1 MPSFSIFG
9 KKKDKHLSQSQT
21 QQQKQQQVEASGP
34 TKLTN
39 KQEWDIKMNKKIV
52 NDDSFRIN
60 DSVGTKEESQDLEQ
74 IHAKIDSTENESLES
89 TRRALRMLNE
99 TEEVGVKTAD
109 ELVMQGEQLKRVEG
123 NLDEVDQT
131 LKESEKAIK
140 QINSNFVTGYMRAIF
155 KGDSKKS
162 NTTAKKDESMF
173 VKTTTPQTKTTV
185 GSAFSSQSQSKPTQA
200 SVITGSDRE
209 KEMNEN
215 LDAMSS
221 GLARLQMLSLDMG
234 REIDSQAPSINRIQN
249 KVDNNQA
256 KITSQNTA
264 MTKQLK

>member
-1 MPSFSIFG
+1 MPSFSIFS
-9 KKKDKHLSQSQT
+9 KKKDK
-21 QQQKQQQVEASGP
+21 QQQPTVSIVEEGP

-39 KQEWDIKMNKKIV
+39 KQEWDIKMNQKIV
-52 NDDSFRIN
+52 NKDSLQIN
-60 DSVGTKEESQDLEQ
+60 DSVGTKEEYQNLDQ

-109 ELVMQGEQLKRVEG
+109 ELVTQGEQLKRVE
-123 NLDEVDQT
+123 NNMDEVGST

-155 KGDSKKS
+155 KGDSKKNKPDQDKKGSVFTITSDASSS
-162 NTTAKKDESMF
+162 NSKKSGGGF
-173 VKTTTPQTKTTV
+173 V
-185 GSAFSSQSQSKPTQA
+185 AFNAQSQSKPAQA
-200 SVITGSDRE
+200 TVITGSDRE

-215 LDAMSS
+215 IDAMSS
-221 GLARLQMLSLDMG
+221 GLARLQMLSMDMG
-234 REIDSQAPSINRIQN
+234 REIDSQKPRIDRIQN
-249 KVDNNQA
+249 KVDDNQA

-264 MTKQLK
+264 MTKQLKE